1 MHMTKLLKGFTDA
14 IFSVGFVCL
23 LSEVMDKVQRKKSV
37 SHTPLS

>member
-1 MHMTKLLKGFTDA
+1 MGFNLGFKG
-14 IFSVGFVCL
+14 